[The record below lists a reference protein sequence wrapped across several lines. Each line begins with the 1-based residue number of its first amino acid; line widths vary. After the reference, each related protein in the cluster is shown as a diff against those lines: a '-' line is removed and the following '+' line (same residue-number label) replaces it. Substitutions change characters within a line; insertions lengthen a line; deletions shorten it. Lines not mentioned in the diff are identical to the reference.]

1 MRKDIEYMSAENPLM
16 ESIGSIGFYIGL
28 ILIVVLV
35 ALISLIVI
43 SVVQLGKY
51 RKLKEKYDLFMS
63 GKNAKS
69 LEKDIM
75 KLFEDNKIITEE
87 QEKARKDI
95 RDLNKRLEYCY
106 QKIGLVKY
114 DAFHQMGGKMSFCLC
129 LLNDKNNGFLLNSVH
144 SSDGCYSYTKE
155 ISKGECELELGDEE
169 KEALD
174 AAIGY

>member
-1 MRKDIEYMSAENPLM
+1 MGSA
-16 ESIGSIGFYIGL
+16 GFYIGL
-28 ILIVVLV
+28 ILIVVLA
-35 ALISLIVI
+35 ALIALIVL
-43 SVVQLGKY
+43 SAVQLGKY

-75 KLFEDNKIITEE
+75 KLFEDNKVIGEE

-114 DAFHQMGGKMSFCLC
+114 DAFNQMGGKMSFCLC

-144 SSDGCYSYTKE
+144 SSDGSDGCYSYTKE
-155 ISKGECELELGDEE
+155 ISRGECELELGEEE
-169 KEALD
+169 KKALD